1 MSVLTRTEAA
11 GADVGLHSAGTG
23 TELSHHAFF
32 VRNTELTEIQLALED
47 AAAGRGRVLLL
58 QGPHGIGKSA
68 LVNETARE
76 ARARGFTVVHGR
88 ARRTDRGAAPCLLAS
103 AIVRAAPALT
113 GFQEIDELVDGLF
126 SLAPVAVLLDD
137 ANLADELSLCL
148 AEEIAHRIRR
158 HPVLLV
164 IAMTTHPLGANALSL
179 VDALRGID
187 DATTLRLHMLTDQ
200 EAAELIRATLP
211 GATREFCA
219 ECAALAGGSPFL
231 LSEMTAWIGANR
243 LEPVAGTPSRALE
256 PLPPLTIRELVRRQL
271 EELGRDASALSTA
284 IAIADRPLRL
294 DAAAQLA
301 GLGRIRSLKAMD
313 ALLESGLVVPGE
325 PLSFAAPLVARCLCA
340 STPAPLAADLHRRA
354 AALALAGELPDE
366 SGARHLLLAPPTGNP
381 DVVDRLVELAD
392 DEVADGRPGE
402 ARVLIRRALAEGA
415 SDQPAT
421 PQLVARL
428 GLVELL
434 EGRPASTPALAAAVA
449 ALDGTRD
456 RAETLLRLGD
466 SQLAAD
472 APREASISF
481 DAARSLVGGEDPLG
495 AEAEVSSLIAKLFVP
510 EARRA
515 AVREL
520 ERMSHVPDVESA
532 PHGADL
538 LLTLAWQ
545 RLCQGDPSAE
555 ISRLAT
561 RALATR
567 PVARPSI
574 NGFFPTAAAVLL
586 AAVDDFTRAHQVCD
600 AHIAAARRRG
610 SVLAERNI
618 EFARAVVFLH
628 QGDVVRAAE
637 LARALLSSET
647 DPLHFLATEAS
658 ALLASALYEQG
669 AYGEA
674 EQIVARAALTPA
686 AEAPRRLLLLEVSA
700 RVALQHSRLADALR
714 IAGEAESLAQDLGIA
729 NPGVVAWQPTAAL
742 CYKAV
747 GQLRRA
753 QTLAQDALEVAESF
767 GTPRVLS
774 LTLRT
779 RAEVEGP
786 PAELEHLER
795 GLEVTEGSENELERA
810 KLLLACGAARHRV
823 GHDRSARGLLREGI
837 GLADRCG
844 AKAISRRGLAMLRAA
859 GGRPRRTRMAGP
871 EALTRAERQVVDLA
885 VRGATNR
892 EIAEALVVTRKTV
905 EWHLQKSFV
914 KLGVRSRR
922 ELPDAM

>member
-1 MSVLTRTEAA
+1 M
-11 GADVGLHSAGTG
+11 
-23 TELSHHAFF
+23 SHHAFF
-32 VRNTELTEIQLALED
+32 VRNTELTEFQIALED
-47 AAAGRGRVLLL
+47 AAAGRGRVILL
-58 QGPHGIGKSA
+58 QGPHGFGKSA
-68 LVNETARE
+68 LVNEAVRE

-88 ARRTDRGAAPCLLAS
+88 ARRTERGAEPCVLAS
-103 AIVRAAPALT
+103 AIVRAAPALS
-113 GFQEIDELVDGLF
+113 GFDEIDELVDGLL
-126 SLAPVAVLLDD
+126 SLAPATVLLDD
-137 ANLADELSLCL
+137 ANLADELSLRL

-164 IAMTTHPLGANALSL
+164 IAMTTHPLGANAQSL
-179 VDALRGID
+179 VDAMGGID
-187 DATTLRLHMLTDQ
+187 DATTVRLHMLTDK
-200 EAAELIRATLP
+200 EAAALIRATLP
-211 GATREFCA
+211 RATREFCA

-231 LSEMTAWIGANR
+231 LSELTAWIGANR

-271 EELGRDASALSTA
+271 EELGHDASALSTA

-301 GLGRIRSLKAMD
+301 GLGRSRSLQAMD
-313 ALLESGLVVPGE
+313 ALLESGVVVPGE
-325 PLSFAAPLVARCLCA
+325 PLSFAAPLVARCVSA
-340 STPAPLAADLHRRA
+340 SIPARLAADLHRRA
-354 AALALAGELPDE
+354 GALALAGGLPDK
-366 SGARHLLLAPPTGNP
+366 SRARHLLLAPPTGNP

-415 SDQPAT
+415 SNQPAK

-434 EGRPASTPALAAAVA
+434 EGRPASTLALAAAVA

-481 DAARSLVGGEDPLG
+481 DAARSLVSGEDPLG

-515 AVREL
+515 AARDL

-545 RLCQGDPSAE
+545 RLCHGDPSAE
-555 ISRLAT
+555 IVRLAT
-561 RALATR
+561 RALAIR
-567 PVARPSI
+567 PAAQPSI

-586 AAVDDFTRAHQVCD
+586 AAVDDFVRAHQVCD
-600 AHIAAARRRG
+600 AHVATARRCG

-618 EFARAVVFLH
+618 EFARAVVLLN
-628 QGDVVRAAE
+628 QGDVVRAGE
-637 LARALLSSET
+637 VARALLASER
-647 DPLHFLATEAS
+647 DPHHFLATEAA
-658 ALLASALYEQG
+658 ALLASSLYEQG
-669 AYGEA
+669 AYAEA
-674 EQIVARAALTPA
+674 EQIVARAAPTSA

-700 RVALQHSRLADALR
+700 RVALEHNRLADALR

-747 GQLRRA
+747 GQWRRA
-753 QTLAQDALEVAESF
+753 QALAQDALEVAESF

-774 LTLRT
+774 LALRT
-779 RAEVEGP
+779 KAEVEGP
-786 PAELEHLER
+786 PAELEHLQR
-795 GLEVTEGSENELERA
+795 GLEAVDGSENELERA
-810 KLLLACGAARHRV
+810 KMLLAYGAALHRV
-823 GHDRSARGLLREGI
+823 GKDGGARDLLREGI
-837 GLADRCG
+837 GLADRRG

-859 GGRPRRTRMAGP
+859 GGRPRGTRMTGP
-871 EALTRAERQVVDLA
+871 EALTRAERQVVEA
-885 VRGATNR
+885 AATGATNR
-892 EIAEALVVTRKTV
+892 EIAEVLVITRKTV
-905 EWHLQKSFV
+905 EWHLHKAFL
-914 KLGVRSRR
+914 KLHIRSRDQLADVIEAR
-922 ELPDAM
+922 SKAPVM